1 MKIKKGSIFIT
12 VGLLLIAA
20 ALLLAVY
27 NLWDESRAEKSVNMV
42 MEQINLPKEQPQLP
56 DYLIDPD
63 IEMPTE
69 NIDGWDYI
77 GVLEIPAFELTLPV
91 ISQWSYPALKVAPA
105 RYEGSA
111 YSDDLIIAAHN
122 YKTHFDNLQYLV
134 AGDIIYFTDID
145 GNRFSYE
152 VVVTEILQP
161 TAVEQ
166 MSAGD
171 WDLTLFTCTYGG
183 SYRVTV
189 RCARTEYIV
198 FDTAQ

>member
-1 MKIKKGSIFIT
+1 MKNKKGSVFIT
-12 VGLLLIAA
+12 IGLLLIAA
-20 ALLLAVY
+20 ALLLAGY
-27 NLWDESRAEKSVNMV
+27 NLWDEHRAEQSVNAV
-42 MEQINLPKEQPQLP
+42 MKQINLPQENPQLP
-56 DYLIDPD
+56 DYLIDPN

-77 GVLEIPAFELTLPV
+77 GVLEIPAFDLTLPV
-91 ISQWSYPALKVAPA
+91 ISRWSNAALKVAPA

-111 YSDDLIIAAHN
+111 YTDYLIIAAHN

-134 AGDIIYFTDID
+134 AGDEVYFTDID

-152 VVVTEILQP
+152 VVMTEILKP
-161 TAVEQ
+161 TDVEQ

-171 WDLTLFTCTYGG
+171 WDLTLFTCNYGG

-189 RCARTEYIV
+189 RCDRTEYIV
-198 FDTAQ
+198 YDTMK